1 MQVGLANR
9 VFDPHRISMG
19 RRQAAESANSAL
31 KGSFVDIG
39 RKFFRVFG
47 LAKVTVLL
55 AFTVAAFN
63 LDRVRSFLAKQ
74 AATQNGERR
83 TRAKRRV
90 GTWMELLPR
99 EPESAATPTK
109 HPPG

>member
-1 MQVGLANR
+1 
-9 VFDPHRISMG
+9 MG

-47 LAKVTVLL
+47 VAKVTVLL

-63 LDRVRSFLAKQ
+63 LDRVRSFLAKRG
-74 AATQNGERR
+74 ATKNGGRR

-90 GTWMELLPR
+90 GTWADLLPG
-99 EPESAATPTK
+99 EPESPAGPRL
-109 HPPG
+109 HPPE

>member
-1 MQVGLANR
+1 
-9 VFDPHRISMG
+9 MG

-47 LAKVTVLL
+47 LAKITVLL

-63 LDRVRSFLAKQ
+63 MDRVRSFLAKRE
-74 AATQNGERR
+74 AGAHGGPR

-90 GTWMELLPR
+90 GTWQGLLPL
-99 EPESAATPTK
+99 ENGSSAQPAR
-109 HPPG
+109 PPSR